1 MNTPSSPLPALLV
14 TASLLAGCVAGP
26 APRNLAG
33 SAWTPQQHPLHQEAP
48 VLARPAG
55 NPVLSCTAARPAGLD
70 PAGFVPAAALADA
83 PALLAPGDRL
93 RLRIAGDDDLLS
105 GVHVIGDDGSL
116 AIAGLPR
123 IAATGISAAELQ
135 RRLARTLVQAGM
147 IRTAY
152 TPVDLRLIET
162 AGVSV
167 AVSGAVFA
175 AGIVRAGERAS
186 DDRIGQKEGTASGDA
201 NAGRTLATALRSAG
215 GVRPDADVGQVY
227 LVRGTQ
233 WTMVD
238 FNAAVAGTATSSLA
252 VAAGDRVIVPSTGC
266 FRADLVRPTPITQPG
281 IRVHMSN
288 LSRSAGNNA
297 SAGVGRDTN
306 NLPYG
311 TRLLQGLVEMNCVG
325 GSAMNASRRAVL
337 ISRNPINGQ
346 SVVIEREIEKMVRNA
361 DRDAVDPY
369 LMPGDALACY
379 DSRSMNF
386 ADAINLVSGAMAAV
400 TPAVL
405 ISNAV
410 RN

>member
-1 MNTPSSPLPALLV
+1 MPHAVAGSGQSCTSARPVGLD
-14 TASLLAGCVAGP
+14 LAGYVA
-26 APRNLAG
+26 A
-33 SAWTPQQHPLHQEAP
+33 STFTD
-48 VLARPAG
+48 
-55 NPVLSCTAARPAGLD
+55 S
-70 PAGFVPAAALADA
+70 

-93 RLRIAGDDDLLS
+93 RLRIAGDDDRLS
-105 GVHVIGDDGSL
+105 GIHVVSDDGSL
-116 AIAGLPR
+116 VIAGLPR
-123 IAATGISAAELQ
+123 IAATGLSEAELQ
-135 RRLARTLVQAGM
+135 RQLGNALMGAQLIRSAG
-147 IRTAY
+147 
-152 TPVDLRLIET
+152 TPIDLRLIES

-175 AGIVRAGERAS
+175 PGIVRAGERAS
-186 DDRIGQKEGTASGDA
+186 EDRIGQKEGAASGDA
-201 NAGRTLATALRSAG
+201 NGGRNLPNALRSAG

-227 LVRGTQ
+227 LVRGAK
-233 WTMVD
+233 WTTLD
-238 FNAAVAGTATSSLA
+238 FNPAVSGAATNSIA

-297 SAGVGRDTN
+297 SAAVGRDAN
-306 NLPYG
+306 NIPYG

-337 ISRNPINGQ
+337 ISRNRMNGK
-346 SVVIEREIEKMVRNA
+346 SIVVEREIEKMVRDA
-361 DRDAVDPY
+361 DRDAEDPY

-379 DSRSMNF
+379 DSRAMNF
-386 ADAINLVSGAMAAV
+386 ADAINLVSGAFNAV

-405 ISNAV
+405 LRNAS

>member
-1 MNTPSSPLPALLV
+1 MTTTSSPVPALLV
-14 TASLLAGCVAGP
+14 TASLLAGCAVGP
-26 APRNLAG
+26 TPHNLPG
-33 SAWTPQQHPLHQEAP
+33 SAWTPQQTLQSAP
-48 VLARPAG
+48 DPGRPCTSVRPVDLDSSAFVSASVLTD
-55 NPVLSCTAARPAGLD
+55 V
-70 PAGFVPAAALADA
+70 

-93 RLRIAGDDDLLS
+93 RLRIAGDEDRLS

-123 IAATGISAAELQ
+123 IAATGLSETELQ
-135 RRLARTLVQAGM
+135 RQLGNALVRAQM
-147 IRTAY
+147 IRTAG
-152 TPVDLRLIET
+152 TPIDLRLIES

-175 AGIVRAGERAS
+175 PGIVRAGERAS
-186 DDRIGQKEGTASGDA
+186 EDRIGQKEGTASGDA
-201 NAGRTLATALRSAG
+201 NGGRNLTTALRSAG
-215 GVRPDADVGQVY
+215 GVRPDADVSQVY
-227 LVRGTQ
+227 LLRGSK
-233 WTMVD
+233 WTMID
-238 FNAAVAGTATSSLA
+238 FNAAVSGAATSTIA

-288 LSRSAGNNA
+288 LSRSAGSNA
-297 SAGVGRDTN
+297 SAGVGRDTS

-325 GSAMNASRRAVL
+325 GSAMNAARRAVL

-346 SVVIEREIEKMVRNA
+346 SIVIERDIEKMVRGAN
-361 DRDAVDPY
+361 RDAEDPY

-379 DSRSMNF
+379 DSRTMNL
-386 ADAINLVSGAMAAV
+386 ADTINLVSGALSAV

-405 ISNAV
+405 LRNAV

>member
-1 MNTPSSPLPALLV
+1 MHSSPLAALLV
-14 TASLLAGCVAGP
+14 TASMLAGCVAGP
-26 APRNLAG
+26 APRNLSD
-33 SAWTPQQHPLHQEAP
+33 SAWTPQQLAP
-48 VLARPAG
+48 
-55 NPVLSCTAARPAGLD
+55 TAAAVASTGPVRSCIAALPAGLD
-70 PAGFVPAAALADA
+70 PAGFVAASTLTDV

-93 RLRIAGDDDLLS
+93 RLRIAGDDDRLS

-123 IAATGISAAELQ
+123 IPATGLSEIELQ
-135 RRLARTLVQAGM
+135 RQLGSALVRAQL
-147 IRTAY
+147 IRTAG
-152 TPVDLRLIET
+152 TPIDLRLIES

-175 AGIVRAGERAS
+175 PGVVRAGERSAE
-186 DDRIGQKEGTASGDA
+186 DRIGQKEGSATGDA
-201 NAGRTLATALRSAG
+201 NAGRNLPTALRSAG
-215 GVRPDADVGQVY
+215 GVRPDADVGQVF
-227 LVRGTQ
+227 LVRGAK
-233 WTMVD
+233 WTRLD
-238 FNAAVAGTATSSLA
+238 FNAAVAGAAITNIPVAT
-252 VAAGDRVIVPSTGC
+252 GDRVIVPSTGC

-297 SAGVGRDTN
+297 SAGVGRDTS

-337 ISRNPINGQ
+337 ISRNPINGK
-346 SVVIEREIEKMVRNA
+346 SIVIEREIEKMVRGAN
-361 DRDAVDPY
+361 RDAEDPY
-369 LMPGDALACY
+369 LMPGDGLACY
-379 DSRSMNF
+379 DSRTMNF
-386 ADAINLVSGAMAAV
+386 ADAINLVSGALSAV

-405 ISNAV
+405 LRNAV

>member
-1 MNTPSSPLPALLV
+1 MPQAATDPARSCLPA
-14 TASLLAGCVAGP
+14 
-26 APRNLAG
+26 R
-33 SAWTPQQHPLHQEAP
+33 P
-48 VLARPAG
+48 V
-55 NPVLSCTAARPAGLD
+55 GLD
-70 PAGFVPAAALADA
+70 PAGFVAASSLIDV

-93 RLRIAGDDDLLS
+93 RLRIAGDDDRLS

-116 AIAGLPR
+116 AIAGLSR
-123 IAATGISAAELQ
+123 IAATGLSEAELQ
-135 RRLARTLVQAGM
+135 RQLGSALVQARL
-147 IRTAY
+147 IRTAG
-152 TPVDLRLIET
+152 TPIDLRLIES

-167 AVSGAVFA
+167 GVSGAVFA
-175 AGIVRAGERAS
+175 PGIVRAGERAS

-201 NAGRTLATALRSAG
+201 NGGRNLPTALRSAG
-215 GVRPDADVGQVY
+215 GVRPDADVSQVY
-227 LVRGTQ
+227 LVRGSK
-233 WTMVD
+233 WTMLD
-238 FNAAVAGTATSSLA
+238 FNAAVAGTATNNIA

-297 SAGVGRDTN
+297 SAGVGRDTS

-311 TRLLQGLVEMNCVG
+311 TRLLQGLVEMNCAG

-337 ISRNPINGQ
+337 ISRNPINGK
-346 SVVIEREIEKMVRNA
+346 SIVIEREIEKMVRSA
-361 DRDAVDPY
+361 DRDAEDPY

-379 DSRSMNF
+379 DSRTMNF
-386 ADAINLVSGAMAAV
+386 ADAINLVSGAFNAI

-405 ISNAV
+405 LRNAA

>member
-1 MNTPSSPLPALLV
+1 MTIHSSSLPALLMA
-14 TASLLAGCVAGP
+14 ASLLAGCVAGP
-26 APRNLAG
+26 APRNLSD
-33 SAWTPQQHPLHQEAP
+33 SAWTPQQMPQAATDP
-48 VLARPAG
+48 AR
-55 NPVLSCTAARPAGLD
+55 SCLAARPAGLD
-70 PAGFVPAAALADA
+70 PAGFVAASSLTDV

-93 RLRIAGDDDLLS
+93 RLRIAGDDDRLS

-116 AIAGLPR
+116 AIAGLSR
-123 IAATGISAAELQ
+123 IAATGLSEAELQ
-135 RRLARTLVQAGM
+135 RQLGSALVRARL
-147 IRTAY
+147 IRTAG
-152 TPVDLRLIET
+152 TPIDLRLIES

-175 AGIVRAGERAS
+175 PGIVRAGERAS
-186 DDRIGQKEGTASGDA
+186 DDRIGQKEGAASGDA
-201 NAGRTLATALRSAG
+201 NGGRNLPTALRSAG

-227 LVRGTQ
+227 LVRGSK
-233 WTMVD
+233 WTMLD
-238 FNAAVAGTATSSLA
+238 FNAAVSGTATNNIP

-297 SAGVGRDTN
+297 SAGVGRDTS

-337 ISRNPINGQ
+337 ISRNPINGK
-346 SVVIEREIEKMVRNA
+346 SIVIEREIEKLVREA
-361 DRDAVDPY
+361 DRDAADPY

-379 DSRSMNF
+379 DSRTMNF
-386 ADAINLVSGAMAAV
+386 ADTINLVSGAFNAV

-405 ISNAV
+405 LRNAV

>member
-1 MNTPSSPLPALLV
+1 MIKSPHILPALLLSA
-14 TASLLAGCVAGP
+14 TLLAGCVAGP

-33 SAWTPQQHPLHQEAP
+33 SAWIPQQLPP
-48 VLARPAG
+48 PIARTASDPART
-55 NPVLSCTAARPAGLD
+55 CTAARPAWLD
-70 PAGFVPAAALADA
+70 PAGFVAASAMANA

-93 RLRIAGDDDLLS
+93 RLRIAGDDDRLS

-116 AIAGLPR
+116 SIAGLPR
-123 IAATGISAAELQ
+123 IAATGLSETELQ
-135 RRLARTLVQAGM
+135 RQLGRALVQA
-147 IRTAY
+147 RLVRSAA

-175 AGIVRAGERAS
+175 AGTVRAGERAS
-186 DDRIGQKEGTASGDA
+186 EDRIGQKEGTASGDA
-201 NAGRTLATALRSAG
+201 NAGRNLATALRSAG

-227 LVRGTQ
+227 LVRGSQ

-238 FNAAVAGTATSSLA
+238 FNAAVAGTAASSIA

-297 SAGVGRDTN
+297 SAAIGRDTN

-311 TRLLQGLVEMNCVG
+311 TRLLQGLTEMNCVG

-346 SVVIEREIEKMVRNA
+346 SIVIERQIEKLVRGA
-361 DRDAVDPY
+361 DRDASDPY

-379 DSRSMNF
+379 DSRMMNF
-386 ADAINLVSGAMAAV
+386 ADAINLVSGAIAAV

-405 ISNAV
+405 LRNAA